1 MQKILVTNN
10 INLIDKNYDII
21 YTDSPYILEK
31 FKDAIYLDTFLDKKY
46 FSQIAII
53 QKKGFD
59 IDKKI
64 VDTFFKNYANR
75 NIDLINIREQ
85 YTLIFKKIFILL
97 KLLDKHLDDEI
108 TIAITTDE
116 LYQNTY
122 DPYSKL
128 PFKIIERYT
137 NIYYWIV
144 QKLQIKNVNLVYKNK
159 VYKDLL
165 LLDKPIDSLFLRL
178 VNLDKKTLTF
188 NILKKFS
195 LISKRKDKIFVYKK
209 SNAIREIEP
218 YLYDG
223 GFSLV
228 SMPDVNYG
236 YKHIDNILN
245 DEKIKNVI
253 DPFFEDNNL
262 EKVFKILLIDVY
274 KKIIKYYLEQEINTK
289 NYISKLDKSIK
300 FILTN
305 TISGFDSLIF
315 AKLLQDKGYKII
327 NVMHYFSMSYTNRND
342 NLEINEC
349 SAPNMTLC
357 INGSEKKMFE
367 TFDKNSLVYSI
378 SSTQDS
384 KLNRL
389 EKFQRK
395 IVNKKLNISDKINVI
410 YPSLYWP
417 LNNAFIEGI
426 DAPDIYNFN
435 FEKKII
441 KVLSSINK
449 RAIYKRYPRN
459 NYVGKNSVNQYA
471 SEFSNI
477 KVIKDTYD
485 FRYLSC
491 LGDIFILGGIGYR
504 STLTWMLKYN
514 KPIIY
519 LDTDNY
525 RLLNHNAKELVK
537 KFFITIDIDKD
548 DWESNLK
555 YLLNKP
561 YKEIMEIWKSKQIHR
576 DKYDDEWLIGM
587 KLHAGKLGAKYIK
600 KFINDETN
608 T

>member
-435 FEKKII
+435 FEKKNY
-441 KVLSSINK
+441 KSTF
-449 RAIYKRYPRN
+449 IY
-459 NYVGKNSVNQYA
+459 
-471 SEFSNI
+471 
-477 KVIKDTYD
+477 
-485 FRYLSC
+485 
-491 LGDIFILGGIGYR
+491 
-504 STLTWMLKYN
+504 
-514 KPIIY
+514 
-519 LDTDNY
+519 
-525 RLLNHNAKELVK
+525 
-537 KFFITIDIDKD
+537 
-548 DWESNLK
+548 
-555 YLLNKP
+555 
-561 YKEIMEIWKSKQIHR
+561 
-576 DKYDDEWLIGM
+576 
-587 KLHAGKLGAKYIK
+587 
-600 KFINDETN
+600 
-608 T
+608 